1 MFVYVPRKKSKL
13 SLKGKRKRLKAAAA
27 AAKQLKLKHLDT
39 VQQTCPLPSILNPP
53 VTKPTIVYIDSEEYG
68 SEGSEEDLPPTQDD
82 DDDDDDDAATEDL
95 FSNIPE
101 NAYIICIEYTH
112 PDGRE
117 QGMDLQIGI
126 TGTPKYLE
134 DPVNA
139 TKREIK
145 EELGLDASDDY
156 IKSSYFGPRLKRL
169 NTTWHYSTMDVS
181 KLTIPTKRTYKD
193 KKPDW
198 GRNQPGFYKVMV
210 IPWTTDPVHFI
221 NKIEESIK
229 IGGMDQLLADDIKKI
244 VLVPKSVVLEW
255 YPQVIKRLDRPNQPK
270 DRTQNSALS
279 KMLARQGGQKKYR
292 GKTKKNL
299 KQRTNRTKKRN
310 KKLNKKKEIE

>member
-1 MFVYVPRKKSKL
+1 MASLAVGESKVTTSIPTSLIELDLGMCIKTVIGDIPKTNYPVAEEGRRL
-13 SLKGKRKRLKAAAA
+13 SSYNMSA
-27 AAKQLKLKHLDT
+27 
-39 VQQTCPLPSILNPP
+39 LPES
-53 VTKPTIVYIDSEEYG
+53 T
-68 SEGSEEDLPPTQDD
+68 
-82 DDDDDDDAATEDL
+82 DL

-292 GKTKKNL
+292 GKTKKHL

-310 KKLNKKKEIE
+310 KKLNKKKRKLKLNKENI

>member
-1 MFVYVPRKKSKL
+1 CIKTVIEDIPKTNYPVAAEGRRL
-13 SLKGKRKRLKAAAA
+13 SSYNMSA
-27 AAKQLKLKHLDT
+27 
-39 VQQTCPLPSILNPP
+39 LPES
-53 VTKPTIVYIDSEEYG
+53 T
-68 SEGSEEDLPPTQDD
+68 
-82 DDDDDDDAATEDL
+82 DL

>member
-1 MFVYVPRKKSKL
+1 MASLAVGESKVTTSIPTSLIELDLGMCIKTVIEDIPKTNYPVAEEGRRL
-13 SLKGKRKRLKAAAA
+13 SSYNMSA
-27 AAKQLKLKHLDT
+27 
-39 VQQTCPLPSILNPP
+39 LPES
-53 VTKPTIVYIDSEEYG
+53 T
-68 SEGSEEDLPPTQDD
+68 
-82 DDDDDDDAATEDL
+82 DL

-139 TKREIK
+139 TKRELK

-156 IKSSYFGPRLKRL
+156 IKSSYFGQRTKRH
-169 NTTWHYSTMDVS
+169 NTTWHYSTMDAS
-181 KLTIPTKRTYKD
+181 KLTIPTKRTYND
-193 KKPDW
+193 KREDW
-198 GRNQPGFYKVMV
+198 GRNRAGFYKVMV

-255 YPQVIKRLDRPNQPK
+255 YPQVLKRPDRLNQSK
-270 DRTQNSALS
+270 NKTRNSALS